1 MRFPLAF
8 AITSSLIASLSVTA
22 QTPAGFDAAKLA
34 PRRDSFVVVAPGR
47 PIGFMREVLEST
59 ADGFRL
65 ISDTEIIGS
74 MAQKTDLSF
83 SREGEMRMVSQR
95 GMARGKEMRID
106 VIYAEGRAKG
116 SAKTPQ
122 QAGMQTIAVDAIVPK
137 GAIDDNALQLFLP
150 TLDLKKDAEY
160 EVTLFASGKGTTL
173 LMKAKVVGKESITVS
188 AGTFDAWDV
197 EVSRGPMPVHMY
209 VSTTA
214 PHRVVRVALSGSP
227 VEFLLV
233 K

>member
-1 MRFPLAF
+1 M
-8 AITSSLIASLSVTA
+8 TSLSVTA
-22 QTPAGFDAAKLA
+22 QTPARFDAAKFT
-34 PRRDSFVVVAPGR
+34 PRRDSFVVVAQGR

-59 ADGFRL
+59 SDGFQL
-65 ISDTEIIGS
+65 ISDTEISGS
-74 MAQKTDLSF
+74 MAQRTNLSF
-83 SREGEMRMVSQR
+83 SGAGEMRMVSQR
-95 GMARGKEMRID
+95 GMARGQEMKID
-106 VIYAEGRAKG
+106 VTYADGRAKG
-116 SAKTPQ
+116 SATTPQ

-150 TLDLKKDAEY
+150 TLDLKKGAEY

-173 LMKAKVVGKESITVS
+173 PMKAKVIGTESIAVP

-197 EVSRGPMPVHMY
+197 EVSGGPMPVHMH

-214 PHRVVRVALSGSP
+214 PHRVVRVAISGSP